1 MVATDGREEEAT
13 PLPQAGG
20 PDLRRVEPEPDDK
33 PPEFG
38 WLDVLAFTIAAYQLL
53 LPVVGALI
61 GVGLLVY
68 FGLWLLAR

>member
-1 MVATDGREEEAT
+1 MRQAQRPELYVVQPQPDEE
-13 PLPQAGG
+13 
-20 PDLRRVEPEPDDK
+20 K

-61 GVGLLVY
+61 GVGLFVYLV
-68 FGLWLLAR
+68 LWLLAR

>member
-1 MVATDGREEEAT
+1 MARSQRPELYVV
-13 PLPQAGG
+13 Q
-20 PDLRRVEPEPDDK
+20 PEPDPEK
-33 PPEFG
+33 PPQFG

-68 FGLWLLAR
+68 GALWLLAR